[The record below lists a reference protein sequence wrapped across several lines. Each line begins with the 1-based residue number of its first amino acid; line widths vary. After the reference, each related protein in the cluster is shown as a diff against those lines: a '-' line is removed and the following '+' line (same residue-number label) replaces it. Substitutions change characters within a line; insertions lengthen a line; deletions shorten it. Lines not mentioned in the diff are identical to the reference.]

1 MFAIKLIVCALAGYA
16 LGNFSTGILVGKL
29 FAHKDIREVGSGSSG
44 STNVIR
50 SFGLLPGLLTVA
62 GDFLKGLAAALIGQA
77 LCGTAGLLVCGIAS
91 VIGHDYPAL
100 FGFKGGKG
108 IITSLGVILV
118 IEPWL
123 APTLFL
129 LELLIAVVTKYMSVG
144 AIIIMLL
151 FPAAIVFLFS
161 QNPDFLL
168 LLAGSLVISALA
180 IFRHKAN
187 IVRLIQGK
195 ESRFEAEKILK
206 SKRPR

>member
-1 MFAIKLIVCALAGYA
+1 MSYV
-16 LGNFSTGILVGKL
+16 
-29 FAHKDIREVGSGSSG
+29 
-44 STNVIR
+44 
-50 SFGLLPGLLTVA
+50 
-62 GDFLKGLAAALIGQA
+62 AALIGQV

>member
-1 MFAIKLIVCALAGYA
+1 M
-16 LGNFSTGILVGKL
+16 
-29 FAHKDIREVGSGSSG
+29 
-44 STNVIR
+44 
-50 SFGLLPGLLTVA
+50 
-62 GDFLKGLAAALIGQA
+62 
-77 LCGTAGLLVCGIAS
+77 
-91 VIGHDYPAL
+91 
-100 FGFKGGKG
+100 
-108 IITSLGVILV
+108 

-123 APTLFL
+123 APALFL

-195 ESRFEAEKILK
+195 ESRFEAEKLLK